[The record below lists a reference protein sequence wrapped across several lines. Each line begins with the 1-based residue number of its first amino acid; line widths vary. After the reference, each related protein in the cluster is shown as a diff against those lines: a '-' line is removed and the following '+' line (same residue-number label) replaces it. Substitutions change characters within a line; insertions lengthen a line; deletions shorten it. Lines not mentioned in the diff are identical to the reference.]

1 MRMAETFQF
10 LLDPW
15 DLFTAWK
22 LLCPV
27 ALWLIMNG
35 LLGVFLGNANL
46 GSQRRFSAASFGICL
61 YVFMVAGWKIP
72 GRNGAFN
79 GQIIKLNGL
88 FSTKPCLTPPP
99 AGEKSR
105 HRRPVLLPFT
115 TTEAYKFRLGDVN
128 FHQSCRLKAKVY
140 RPMSSLAGRQLS
152 RQKLGFSVG
161 VCWENRGW
169 KPWSC
174 QAFFFSGFKP
184 AFPVFLLPVSSI
196 SEGKQVGKQGIAI
209 QSMLAWVFFV
219 PTREWLKMV

>member
-1 MRMAETFQF
+1 
-10 LLDPW
+10 
-15 DLFTAWK
+15 
-22 LLCPV
+22 
-27 ALWLIMNG
+27 MNG

-174 QAFFFSGFKP
+174 QAFFF
-184 AFPVFLLPVSSI
+184 LVSSRLSLYFCCQFQVSPRESR
-196 SEGKQVGKQGIAI
+196 SENKGLRYRACWPESSSFQRGNG
-209 QSMLAWVFFV
+209 
-219 PTREWLKMV
+219 